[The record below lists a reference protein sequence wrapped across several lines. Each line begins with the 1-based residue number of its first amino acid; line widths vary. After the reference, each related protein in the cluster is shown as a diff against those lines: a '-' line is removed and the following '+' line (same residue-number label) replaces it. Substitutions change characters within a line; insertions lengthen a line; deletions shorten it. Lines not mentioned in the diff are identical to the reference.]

1 MTESLCI
8 FLFFSVKKI
17 IAQLFNDNGNIKP
30 WEDIKTAFYL
40 KDNHKRYWLEF
51 IDALPKMWKDMKNV
65 SKRMK
70 NKGHVKRLVIFD
82 YDFVG
87 KSQICGL
94 EKLTSRESYAILV
107 KANTVKSTARNNF
120 ENLFEKSDFI

>member
-1 MTESLCI
+1 
-8 FLFFSVKKI
+8 
-17 IAQLFNDNGNIKP
+17 
-30 WEDIKTAFYL
+30 
-40 KDNHKRYWLEF
+40 
-51 IDALPKMWKDMKNV
+51 MKNV

-107 KANTVKSTARNNF
+107 KANTVKSTARNYF
-120 ENLFEKSDFI
+120 ENLFEKSDFIWKKKLFGYNHIRYNNANVPV